1 MAFTNCLKNIAD
13 LRQIIKNIAFN
24 CNSNFSLKYVKS
36 SFLIGIRIRSPI
48 IPQNVLKV
56 YREAKRAS
64 YFVYNFCSVCSVESR
79 ELIAGELKRLCE
91 YSEKN
96 NIEEVNHSIKSLLGN
111 PDFGIQCYKSIKINS
126 DAHSPSGSF
135 FTEKRVTFTKIN
147 LNFFDKLSDV
157 VFKGKFQFG
166 SICRANVQKFQSN
179 THLFDITDSHGLI
192 VQKGMAV
199 ILKTLSKHR
208 FDECSFGFRRKDD
221 VYGALAFIQKKV
233 PIGM

>member
-1 MAFTNCLKNIAD
+1 MVVKHLFKRIKSVMSHQIVYFIANLLWDWFSIILQIYQVKKIKARILDVCVIVQGLLSGSTSIASMKDLQTYGRSGWTVDVLITMAFTNCLKNIAD

-91 YSEKN
+91 YSEK
-96 NIEEVNHSIKSLLGN
+96 K
-111 PDFGIQCYKSIKINS
+111 
-126 DAHSPSGSF
+126 
-135 FTEKRVTFTKIN
+135 
-147 LNFFDKLSDV
+147 
-157 VFKGKFQFG
+157 
-166 SICRANVQKFQSN
+166 
-179 THLFDITDSHGLI
+179 
-192 VQKGMAV
+192 
-199 ILKTLSKHR
+199 
-208 FDECSFGFRRKDD
+208 
-221 VYGALAFIQKKV
+221 
-233 PIGM
+233 